1 MIEPMSSPRPARI
14 PLYRQMYTT
23 LKQQIYSGALS
34 PGEQLPPE
42 PQLAEKFNVS
52 RGTARQAVSGL
63 VEDGVVVRSAGR
75 GTFVADRRMKYV
87 ARDLLGFTEQ
97 IRASGRTPSS
107 EVLEVRDVAAADLEL
122 ETVSPAPISHLLS
135 IERVRKADGEAVA
148 LEHLLLPL
156 PRFAGVRE
164 VDLSQESIYD
174 SLEEHFAVRLE
185 MGDFLLDIAR
195 LNGRQAAH
203 LDEPNQ
209 APVFLMHGMVTDQF
223 GAAIVSVRSF
233 YKPSKY
239 SFQFTMPRD
248 AAARSAATVAPRL
261 AR

>member
-1 MIEPMSSPRPARI
+1 MIVSMSSPRPARI

-23 LKQQIYSGALS
+23 LKQQIESGALS

-42 PQLAEKFNVS
+42 PQLAEQFRVS
-52 RGTARQAVSGL
+52 RGTARQAVTRL
-63 VEDGVVVRSAGR
+63 VEDGTVVRSAGR
-75 GTFVADRRMKYV
+75 GTFVADRRMTYV

-97 IRASGRTPSS
+97 IRASGLTPSS
-107 EVLEVRDVAAADLEL
+107 EVLEVRDVNTADLEL
-122 ETVSPAPISHLLS
+122 ETAFPASISHLLS

-164 VDLSQESIYD
+164 LDLSEESIYD

-185 MGDFLLDIAR
+185 IGDFLLDIAR
-195 LNGRQAAH
+195 LTDRQAAH
-203 LDEPNQ
+203 LDEPDQ
-209 APVFLMHGMVTDQF
+209 ASVFLMHGTVTDQF

-233 YKPSKY
+233 YRPSKY
-239 SFQFTMPRD
+239 SFQFTMPRG
-248 AAARSAATVAPRL
+248 AASRSAATIAPRL
-261 AR
+261 TQ